1 MSLSNVSTPT
11 HTPYIRANNP
21 SPPSSS
27 EEETLNLPGA
37 PGPHAD
43 DHLTNGEVDE
53 GLGKAFGVDHP
64 LFQDLAPEDS
74 YDKNGVYWVRL
85 LTSQCERSSRS
96 GGPTM
101 EDATEMGQCTIKSRD
116 QAGTQDDRFN
126 VQEGSPITLVCVLQA
141 IRYWRFR
148 SFHRRLHVSPQPR
161 SPSGQ

>member
-21 SPPSSS
+21 SPPSSQDG
-27 EEETLNLPGA
+27 TLNLPGA

-74 YDKNGVYWVRL
+74 YDSNGTYWVSFR
-85 LTSQCERSSRS
+85 
-96 GGPTM
+96 
-101 EDATEMGQCTIKSRD
+101 EDFTAE
-116 QAGTQDDRFN
+116 
-126 VQEGSPITLVCVLQA
+126 L
-141 IRYWRFR
+141 Y
-148 SFHRRLHVSPQPR
+148 
-161 SPSGQ
+161 